1 MRLFSE
7 LIVIESKMLKHAHS
21 RLNNCFSNAA
31 IGKNSAV
38 RNPQSWPLEIRSRGR
53 AKYNY

>member
-7 LIVIESKMLKHAHS
+7 LIVIESKMLKQAHS

-38 RNPQSWPLEIRSRGR
+38 RNPQSWPREV
-53 AKYNY
+53 